1 MLNGIDLFSGIGA
14 MALGLSGLVKPIIYC
29 EKDEYAQKALQSN
42 MQKGYISSAKI
53 IKDVKLVS
61 RKTVGPVRVDVVYGG
76 FPCQDISRIGLQ
88 KGLQGE
94 RSGLVSEVFRIVEEL
109 KPAFIILENV
119 PAIVSNGL
127 EEIVKT
133 LDAIG
138 YDASWDIVSAEMFG
152 APHIRK
158 RWVLVAK
165 YRCNSVS
172 PKNSKKHKSYYATTN
187 KTTEIED
194 VGNPTC
200 RKPQQVECINK
211 TRSLRPPNTSR
222 IFRKKWMQ
230 RSWYA
235 TEPSVGRMAYGS
247 PGRTKRHHTLG
258 NAVPPVCIRFA
269 FLKLLINMTIF

>member
-14 MALGLSGLVKPIIYC
+14 MALGLSGLVKPVIYC
-29 EKDEYAQKALQSN
+29 EKDEYAQKVLRSN
-42 MQKGYISSAKI
+42 MQKGVISSAGI
-53 IKDVKLVS
+53 IKDVRLVS
-61 RKTVGPVRVDVVYGG
+61 RKTVGPVCVDVVYGG
-76 FPCQDISRIGLQ
+76 FPCQDISTIGMQ

-94 RSGLVSEVFRIVEEL
+94 RSGLVSEVYRIVKEF

-119 PAIVSNGL
+119 PAVVSNGL
-127 EEIVKT
+127 EEIVKNLHT
-133 LDAIG
+133 LG

-165 YRCNSVS
+165 LRGNFVS
-172 PKNSKKHKSYYATTN
+172 TKSSENNKSCYATTN
-187 KTTEIED
+187 KTGEIED
-194 VGNPTC
+194 VGNSTC
-200 RKPQQVECINK
+200 GKSKQIKRVNK
-211 TRSLRPPNTSR
+211 TRSLRPPNTSC

-269 FLKLLINMTIF
+269 FLKLMILTF